1 MNYWSSTCDESWK
14 IDVMN
19 FYKQCIQH
27 VKFCVGYLKVILEAF
42 GIEYEDIEDNLT
54 NWKVKKC

>member
-1 MNYWSSTCDESWK
+1 
-14 IDVMN
+14 MN

-27 VKFCVGYLKVILEAF
+27 VKFCVGYLKVILEAS